1 MFCTKLSIHYSS
13 NFYDLYPGR
22 MLRLDYFIAQ
32 IKDCNAFGY
41 SCESAA
47 TIEEHDG
54 DLQIEATIVS

>member
-1 MFCTKLSIHYSS
+1 
-13 NFYDLYPGR
+13 